1 MIKRLLLALPLM
13 MAVHTYAGDKQS
25 SNTGIQFQELSL
37 KDAMA
42 KAKKEHKLIFI
53 DVYTTWCGPCKLL
66 KKNTFPDKK
75 LGDYYNKNFISIA
88 ADAEQG
94 EWVLFAAQN
103 HVQGYPTMMILDA
116 EGKEV
121 NRTMGYMPPE
131 PLLKFATDT
140 KAKTKN

>member
-42 KAKKEHKLIFI
+42 KAKKEHKLIFV

-66 KKNTFPDKK
+66 KKNTFPDKT
-75 LGDYYNKNFISIA
+75 LGEYYNKNFISIA
-88 ADAEQG
+88 ADAEKG
-94 EWVLFAAQN
+94 EWIKFADD
-103 HVQGYPTMMILDA
+103 HRVQGYPTMMILDA
-116 EGKEV
+116 EGKEID
-121 NRTMGYMPPE
+121 RTVGYMPAE
-131 PLLKFATDT
+131 PLLKFGADT
-140 KAKTKN
+140 KAKAK